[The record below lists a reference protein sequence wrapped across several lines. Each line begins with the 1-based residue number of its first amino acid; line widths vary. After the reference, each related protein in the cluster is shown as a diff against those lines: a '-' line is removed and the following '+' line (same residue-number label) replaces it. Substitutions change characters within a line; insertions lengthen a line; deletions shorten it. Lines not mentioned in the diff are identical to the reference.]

1 MPTLNWSEKGMDA
14 EELLLEYQ
22 SGNRDFSAILLC
34 EANLS
39 RVNLSQANFTE
50 AVLSVTNFSG
60 ANLTGVNLTR
70 AKLNVSKLSGAILQ
84 GANLNEAVLN
94 VANLIR
100 ADLSQANL
108 VDASLIR
115 AELMRAE
122 LSEAIVNGANLTEA
136 DLREATLRHADLQQ
150 TNLSGANLSEACL
163 ILSNLERSNLTR
175 ADLTRAD
182 LRGVNL
188 RNAELRQA
196 ELNGADLRGA
206 NLSGAN
212 LRWAN
217 LSGANLS
224 GANLE
229 ATQLSGASLRGA
241 NLSGASL
248 LNCSAIHADLT
259 QANLIDCDW
268 TDANLRGSAL
278 TGTKLYGLSR
288 FSLIADEITC
298 DWIDLSPNGDGSKIQ
313 RFSSQQAHQFF
324 NVESP
329 TVQIRINAPLDPD
342 THCILASIYRQ
353 IIQHY
358 PFIKSPPSIDIGS
371 RRTLLSFR
379 IDDEEQLFLTAYV
392 VILPFADVAKTR
404 ECILESLRML
414 TLENSSQMGVRLS
427 NQVIQFGIDIIK
439 KISRLEDHL
448 LSEKLQEEI
457 DGNHPFFHHP
467 TQTIL
472 SNLVGEYLAIHS
484 HPEFG
489 RKFSHIPGLMDLS
502 KITPEKYRQMAM
514 ATPDIFTS
522 FVASFDSP

>member
-1 MPTLNWSEKGMDA
+1 MDA

-22 SGNRDFSAILLC
+22 SGKRDFNSIILC

-39 RVNLSQANFTE
+39 RVNLSHADFTE
-50 AVLSVTNFSG
+50 AILSVTNFSG
-60 ANLTGVNLTR
+60 ANLSEVNLSR

-84 GANLNEAVLN
+84 GSNLNQAVLN

-108 VDASLIR
+108 TDASLIR

-122 LSEAIVNGANLTEA
+122 LSEAIMSGTNLSEA
-136 DLREATLRHADLQQ
+136 DLREATLRHADLKEA
-150 TNLSGANLSEACL
+150 NLSGANLSEACL
-163 ILSNLERSNLTR
+163 ILSDLERANLTR
-175 ADLTRAD
+175 AHLTRAD

-196 ELNGADLRGA
+196 ELDGADLRGA

-241 NLSGASL
+241 NLSQASL
-248 LNCSAIHADLT
+248 LSSVAIHADLT
-259 QANLIDCDW
+259 QANLIECDW
-268 TDANLRGSAL
+268 TDADLRGSAL
-278 TGTKLYGLSR
+278 TGTKLYGVSR

-298 DWIDLSPNGDGSKIQ
+298 DWIDVSPNGDGSEIR
-313 RFSSQQAHQFF
+313 RFSAQEAHRFF

-329 TVQIRINAPLDPD
+329 TVQIRINSPLDPD
-342 THCILASIYRQ
+342 THCVLAAIYRQ

-358 PFIKSPPSIDIGS
+358 PFIKSPPSIDIDS
-371 RRTLLSFR
+371 RRTVLSFR
-379 IDDEEQLFLTAYV
+379 IDNEEELFLTAYV
-392 VILPFADVAKTR
+392 VILPFADVTNTR
-404 ECILESLRML
+404 ECILESLRLL
-414 TLENSSQMGVRLS
+414 TLENSSEMGVRLS
-427 NQVIQFGIDIIK
+427 NQVVQFAVEMIK
-439 KISRLEDHL
+439 KIRRLEDTL
-448 LSEKLQEEI
+448 LSDKLHKEMGKCQQ
-457 DGNHPFFHHP
+457 FFNCP

-472 SNLVGEYLAIHS
+472 SNLASEYLAIHS

-489 RKFSHIPGLMDLS
+489 RSFSNIPGLMDLS
-502 KITPEKYRQMAM
+502 QIKPEKYRQMAM
-514 ATPDIFTS
+514 ANQDIFTI
-522 FVASFDSP
+522 FVASLE